1 MSYRALPIGN
11 LSNTNITYGAGIQ
24 SDASF
29 SYVSVN
35 CDPTL
40 VLPQTSVTDPVNPS
54 RSNPKRYEGNLD
66 IAGKIAVESDVC
78 NLKVANLKVTGTLI
92 LTGPAVFK
100 SCVVIEEDGAV
111 CCPLTVRN
119 TNALDPQAGNALCVE
134 GSTVMIPLTDPATMN
149 TAQALLFLDGTQLTT
164 GSNLSIGDYLRID
177 ARPLSSGTGIG
188 IDLDSSAGIGSLDGA
203 QVTTPPTSATTGT
216 YPGLTT
222 TSSGGG
228 IGAILTVVINPVGTV
243 LTVTVTSPGN
253 GYSVGDTLTVSSAQ
267 ITGATQDLIFTL
279 IQANFIEMT
288 GTGIKVVKGGSSM
301 TSGANSRLLLLSA
314 STENGF
320 DPTTEAIT
328 LAEVSGPGLV
338 DYSSGGEDPPGFTG
352 IRKTALWVDCTP
364 NSTLP
369 PLLGYAPVMGF
380 LVDGGTTFRG
390 RNGNGKG
397 HGHVHVAQE
406 TPPTLEL
413 LDNDGNTIRED
424 DDNNAVFPNQLGQF
438 IFGAAEQFGSD
449 VAGSIQV
456 TYTNTGGATTFSVF
470 VKFKTPFPVN
480 CVPSINITP
489 ESKFFL
495 GAAGQVTVTPAA
507 GVTTPLRNEGFII
520 GPLVGPSPVTQLTG
534 IIHYQV
540 MGVISS

>member
-92 LTGPAVFK
+92 LTGPSVFK

-134 GSTVMIPLTDPATMN
+134 GSTVMIPLTDPATTS
-149 TAQALLFLDGTQLTT
+149 TAQALLFLDGTQLAT
-164 GSNLSIGDYLRID
+164 GSNLTTGDYLKID

-188 IDLDSSAGIGSLDGA
+188 IDLDSSAGIGSLDVA
-203 QVTTPPTSATTGT
+203 QVTTQPTGAATGT
-216 YPGLTT
+216 YTGLTT

-253 GYSVGDTLTVSSAQ
+253 AYSTGDTLTVSSAQ
-267 ITGATQDLIFTL
+267 IAGATSDLIFTL

-301 TSGANSRLLLLSA
+301 TAGANSRLLLLSA
-314 STENGF
+314 PTENGF

-328 LAEVSGPGLV
+328 LAEVSGPHLV
-338 DYSSGGEDPPGFTG
+338 DHSSGGEDPPGFTG

-364 NSTLP
+364 NATS

-390 RNGNGKG
+390 RNGNGNGKG

-406 TPPTLEL
+406 THPEL
-413 LDNDGNTIRED
+413 KL
-424 DDNNAVFPNQLGQF
+424 
-438 IFGAAEQFGSD
+438 
-449 VAGSIQV
+449 
-456 TYTNTGGATTFSVF
+456 
-470 VKFKTPFPVN
+470 
-480 CVPSINITP
+480 
-489 ESKFFL
+489 
-495 GAAGQVTVTPAA
+495 
-507 GVTTPLRNEGFII
+507 LR
-520 GPLVGPSPVTQLTG
+520 
-534 IIHYQV
+534 
-540 MGVISS
+540 